1 MNSITLD
8 TVTQILEADK
18 AQKQEEQK
26 RYKILADNAQTL
38 ADRELY
44 LKLGAELYHQEQYI
58 LSLSDKLKKL
68 SNS

>member
-8 TVTQILEADK
+8 TVAQILEADK